1 MTNPSKAIA
10 AVLLAVLLAC
20 TSSQERQVA
29 EIRALHE
36 QGEYAAS
43 IQMLEALLDQ
53 DPDHPELNQ
62 LYGVALLATRQA
74 APAVWPLSKAAEAP
88 ERALEA
94 GILLARA
101 HLENQSP
108 ADAIAA
114 ADRVLEQA
122 PDLLEA
128 LLVRIDA
135 KLVAKRAE
143 EALVDIDTILQ
154 RDPTEPA
161 ALIAQLMALLELER
175 VEEAEAALAA
185 ARERLDELEG
195 QEPVQAKFCA
205 ANAIFTREKGGEGA
219 GEKAAA
225 EWDACLERFPL
236 EPIVVDGAAAFFDG
250 RGERERATE
259 IVRHAQGQVPDY
271 FPFRSALTQRL
282 AAMGQSDE
290 AERLLLDATE
300 HQNPLPAW
308 LALADYY
315 ESRQE
320 LSKARTAMEQVLE
333 LQPNPPSLHRFQY
346 ADMLI
351 REEDFAAAEEAIAAI
366 DQPSQT
372 ALLRGRLLLEQ
383 GEARRALEELE
394 EGIRLWPDNTVARQL
409 AGNAAEALGD
419 FDRALSE
426 YKEAVRV
433 EITNWEALTR
443 FAVLHDAQGSFEEV
457 LPFLRIFLGKQPG
470 DPRGYLLQ
478 IELAKRNELEKLAGD
493 TARRLMRVPG
503 YAGVGLAE
511 LAATRALGDP
521 AAAVGMIEESSL
533 DLTQPPGAPALA
545 VLLENLGRLGRH
557 EEALRR
563 ADAAVAVQ
571 PDFAAFHELR
581 AAALRAAGKPATQT
595 REALERALELEPE
608 RFLALV
614 ALAELAAD
622 GGAADEALALYDRA
636 AAANPNDPGAA
647 WAAIELLV
655 SSARDTEVEGRLEAL
670 LDVHGYHAGAASLLA
685 RRLVERGENLEL
697 ANAMARRAVRFQGG
711 SEALATLGWVQLER
725 GEAQGAVATL
735 RRALEEGSDS
745 PSTRYRLGRALAL
758 AGDTEA
764 ARQELRKALEIGGF
778 PDEEQARAELAR
790 LEATPAGATR

>member
-1 MTNPSKAIA
+1 
-10 AVLLAVLLAC
+10 
-20 TSSQERQVA
+20 
-29 EIRALHE
+29 
-36 QGEYAAS
+36 
-43 IQMLEALLDQ
+43 
-53 DPDHPELNQ
+53 
-62 LYGVALLATRQA
+62 
-74 APAVWPLSKAAEAP
+74 
-88 ERALEA
+88 
-94 GILLARA
+94 
-101 HLENQSP
+101 
-108 ADAIAA
+108 
-114 ADRVLEQA
+114 
-122 PDLLEA
+122 
-128 LLVRIDA
+128 
-135 KLVAKRAE
+135 
-143 EALVDIDTILQ
+143 
-154 RDPTEPA
+154 
-161 ALIAQLMALLELER
+161 
-175 VEEAEAALAA
+175 
-185 ARERLDELEG
+185 
-195 QEPVQAKFCA
+195 
-205 ANAIFTREKGGEGA
+205 
-219 GEKAAA
+219 
-225 EWDACLERFPL
+225 
-236 EPIVVDGAAAFFDG
+236 
-250 RGERERATE
+250 
-259 IVRHAQGQVPDY
+259 
-271 FPFRSALTQRL
+271 
-282 AAMGQSDE
+282 MGQSDE
-290 AERLLLDATE
+290 AERLLLEATE
-300 HQNPLPAW
+300 QQNPLPAW

-315 ESRQE
+315 EGRQE
-320 LSKARTAMEQVLE
+320 LSKARTAMERVLE

-383 GEARRALEELE
+383 GEARRALEALE

-419 FDRALSE
+419 FDRALLE

-443 FAVLHDAQGSFEEV
+443 IAVLHDAQGSFEEV
-457 LPFLRIFLGKQPG
+457 LPFLRHFMRKQPQ

-478 IELAKRNELEKLAGD
+478 IEMARRNEFEKLAAD
-493 TARRLMRVPG
+493 TAQRLMRVPG

-511 LAATRALGDP
+511 LAATRARGDP

-545 VLLENLGRLGRH
+545 VLVENLGRLGRH

-571 PDFAAFHELR
+571 PDFAVFHELR
-581 AAALRAAGKPATQT
+581 AAALRAAGAPATQT

-608 RFLALV
+608 RFLVLV

-636 AAANPNDPGAA
+636 AAANPSDPGAA

-758 AGDTEA
+758 AGDTEV

-778 PDEEQARAELAR
+778 PDEERARAELAR